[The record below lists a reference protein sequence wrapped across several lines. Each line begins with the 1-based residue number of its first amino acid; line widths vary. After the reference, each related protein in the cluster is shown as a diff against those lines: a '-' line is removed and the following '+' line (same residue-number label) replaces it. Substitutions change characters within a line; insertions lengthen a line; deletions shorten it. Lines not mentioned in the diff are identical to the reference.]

1 MSKPDGPSLTRGAP
15 KKATPARPGDR
26 RRTALLVGGQPLPI
40 VVRQVGW
47 VLLPLRA
54 FLAFV
59 FLYAGISKVADRS
72 FLDSGSPTGIHA
84 TLLAVRGASPI
95 GSLLGPVQDHSFA
108 FGLLMSIAEIAV
120 GVGFALGLFTRIASV
135 GAMVLSLSL
144 FLTVSWGASPW
155 YTGADLVYLFASTPL
170 LIGGSGGVFSLD
182 GWLASAA
189 RRQPGVG
196 EDRTRR
202 VLLGGAAA
210 VGVLVLLGIAAI
222 ARSGSDADDTDS
234 AGDADG
240 ASSSTPSPSTSTA
253 ASGLSP
259 GASSAVA
266 SSAPAAAG
274 AEFVAASAVA
284 VGKGKQVKDPKTGDP
299 AWVLQLTA
307 GQFTAYDAICPH
319 QGCTVGF
326 VSAKEGFAC
335 PCHGSRFAADG
346 RLLGGPATRGLTAI
360 PVTVT
365 DGAVRR
371 T

>member
-1 MSKPDGPSLTRGAP
+1 VSELA
-15 KKATPARPGDR
+15 
-26 RRTALLVGGQPLPI
+26 
-40 VVRQVGW
+40 RQVGW

-59 FLYAGISKVADRS
+59 FLYAGISKVGDSS
-72 FLDSGSPTGIHA
+72 FLDGNSATGIHA
-84 TLLAVRGASPI
+84 TLVAVRGASPI

-108 FGLLMSIAEIAV
+108 FGLFMAIAEIAV
-120 GVGFALGLFTRIASV
+120 GVGFVLGLFTRIAAF

-155 YTGADLVYLFASTPL
+155 YTGADIVYLFASTPL
-170 LIGGSGGVFSLD
+170 LIGGSGGVLSLD

-189 RRQPGVG
+189 RRQPGAG

-222 ARSGSDADDTDS
+222 ARSSDSTNDAADS
-234 AGDADG
+234 ADAGDSGSTPA
-240 ASSSTPSPSTSTA
+240 ASSSA
-253 ASGLSP
+253 ASSD
-259 GASSAVA
+259 
-266 SSAPAAAG
+266 SSAPAAGTSAPAASG
-274 AEFVAASAVA
+274 PELVATSAVA

-299 AWVLQLTA
+299 AWVLQLSA
-307 GQFTAYDAICPH
+307 GQFTALNAICPH

-326 VSAKEGFAC
+326 VSAKDGFAC

-346 RLLGGPATRGLTAI
+346 KLLGGPATRGLTTI
-360 PVTVT
+360 PVTVA

-371 T
+371 A

>member
-15 KKATPARPGDR
+15 KKATPARPGGR
-26 RRTALLVGGQPLPI
+26 RRTAVSVGGQPLPI

-108 FGLLMSIAEIAV
+108 FGLFMSIAEIAV

-155 YTGADLVYLFASTPL
+155 YTGADIVYLFASTPL

-222 ARSGSDADDTDS
+222 ARSASDADDT
-234 AGDADG
+234 GDAG
-240 ASSSTPSPSTSTA
+240 SASTPSPSTPSPSTPSPSA
-253 ASGLSP
+253 ASG
-259 GASSAVA
+259 VA

-274 AEFVAASAVA
+274 AEIVAAAAVA

-346 RLLGGPATRGLTAI
+346 KLVGGPATRGLTAI

>member
-1 MSKPDGPSLTRGAP
+1 LSKPSASRPVSLA
-15 KKATPARPGDR
+15 
-26 RRTALLVGGQPLPI
+26 GQPVSELA
-40 VVRQVGW
+40 RQVGW

-59 FLYAGISKVADRS
+59 FLYAGISKVGDAS
-72 FLDSGSPTGIHA
+72 FLDGKSATGIHS
-84 TLLAVRGASPI
+84 TLVAVRGASPI

-108 FGLLMSIAEIAV
+108 FGLFMAIAEMAV
-120 GVGFALGLFTRIASV
+120 GVGFALGLFTRIAAF

-155 YTGADLVYLFASTPL
+155 YTGADIVYLFASTPL
-170 LIGGSGGVFSLD
+170 LIGGSGGVLSLD

-189 RRQPGVG
+189 RRQPGAG

-222 ARSGSDADDTDS
+222 ARGSDSDNSDDAGDS
-234 AGDADG
+234 AG
-240 ASSSTPSPSTSTA
+240 TA
-253 ASGLSP
+253 PTTG
-259 GASSAVA
+259 AVA
-266 SSAPAAAG
+266 SSDSSTPASGTSAAAATG
-274 AEFVAASAVA
+274 PELVATSAVP
-284 VGKGKQVKDPKTGDP
+284 VGQGKQVKDPKNGDP
-299 AWVLQLTA
+299 AWVLQLSA
-307 GQFTAYDAICPH
+307 GQFTALNAICPH

-326 VSAKEGFAC
+326 VSAKDGFAC

-346 RLLGGPATRGLTAI
+346 KLLGGPATRGLTTI

-365 DGAVRR
+365 GGAVRR
-371 T
+371 A